1 MQNRTS
7 EIIIVGGG
15 AAGLAAAVLCAR
27 NGLDV
32 TLLEQNDR
40 LGKKILVSGNGKC
53 NIGNRTISPKRF
65 HSQNPAFVKKVL
77 DGYDA
82 KVIETFFHSIGL
94 ELVEG
99 KEGKLFPM
107 SMQAASVVELLEYAA
122 QEAGVKIVCSCAVN
136 RIDRVDNHFTLE
148 TSQGDYKTKTLLLAS
163 GSVAAPKLGGSSSG
177 YAFATRMGHTL
188 VPRHPSLVQL
198 VSEERWVKQC
208 AGVKLPGVATLFAN
222 GVQITQKEG
231 DLLFT
236 PYGISGLAILD
247 LSREVSLHLAQ
258 FDYCELSLDLMPRF
272 SKEQLTNLLVGRV
285 NAKSQKPLSLW
296 LQGIL
301 HKKLVA
307 RILEVSKVKAK
318 TESEL
323 NRKEI
328 GKLVYALKHL
338 KLSIADTKGFEHA
351 EVATGGVDTT
361 EVDPETMMS
370 KVVENLYF
378 AGEILDVDG
387 NRGGFNFH
395 FAWISAM
402 RAAKATSAPASSDT
416 STSV

>member
-1 MQNRTS
+1 MQKKKD
-7 EIIIVGGG
+7 EMVIVGGG

-27 NGLDV
+27 NGVNV

-53 NIGNRTISPKRF
+53 NIGNKTVSPERF
-65 HSQNPAFVKKVL
+65 HSQNPAFVKTVL
-77 DGYDA
+77 KGYDA
-82 KVIETFFHSIGL
+82 KIIEIFFHSIGL

-122 QEAGVKIVCSCAVN
+122 LEAGVKIVRSCAVN
-136 RIDRVDNHFTLE
+136 RVDRVDNHFTLE
-148 TSQGDYKTKTLLLAS
+148 TSQGTFNTETLLLAS
-163 GSVAAPKLGGSSSG
+163 GSVAAPKLGGSSAG

-188 VPRHPSLVQL
+188 VPRYPSLVQL

-208 AGVKLPGVATLFAN
+208 AGVKLPGTATLFAN
-222 GVQITQKEG
+222 GMQVTQKEG

-236 PYGISGLAILD
+236 PYGISGLTILD

-272 SKEQLTNLLVGRV
+272 TKEQLTNLLLGRV
-285 NAKSQKPLSLW
+285 DAKSQKPLALW

-301 HKKLVA
+301 HKKLVP

-338 KLSIADTKGFEHA
+338 KLSISDTKGFEHA
-351 EVATGGVDTT
+351 EVATGGVNTA

-370 KVVENLYF
+370 KVVKNLYF

-387 NRGGFNFH
+387 DRGGFNFH
-395 FAWISAM
+395 FAWVSAM
-402 RAAKATSAPASSDT
+402 RAAKATSAPASLGT
-416 STSV
+416 STSA

>member
-1 MQNRTS
+1 MQQKKN
-7 EIIIVGGG
+7 ELIIIGGG

-27 NGLDV
+27 NGLNV

-53 NIGNRTISPKRF
+53 NIGNTHISPQRF
-65 HSQNPAFVKKVL
+65 HSQNPAFVEHALQK
-77 DGYDA
+77 YDA
-82 KVIETFFHSIGL
+82 NTIKKFFYSIGL
-94 ELVEG
+94 ELVEE

-107 SMQAASVVELLEYAA
+107 SMQAASVVELLEFAA
-122 QEAGVKIVCSCAVN
+122 QETGVKLVCHSAVK
-136 RIDRVDNHFTLE
+136 RIDSIDNHFTVE
-148 TSQGDYKTKTLLLAS
+148 TSHEIFTTRKLLLAS
-163 GSVAAPKLGGSSSG
+163 GSVAAPKLGGSSTG

-198 VSEERWVKQC
+198 VSEESWVKQC
-208 AGVKLPGVATLFAN
+208 AGVKLPGIATLFAN
-222 GVQITQKEG
+222 GVQTAQKEG

-272 SKEQLTNLLVGRV
+272 TKEQLTNLLLGRV
-285 NAKSQKPLSLW
+285 DATSHKPLVLW

-301 HKKLVA
+301 HKKLVPH
-307 RILEVSKVKAK
+307 ILEVSKCKAK
-318 TESEL
+318 TEKEL

-338 KLSIADTKGFEHA
+338 KLSISDTKGFEYA
-351 EVATGGVDTT
+351 EVATGGVDTS
-361 EVDPETMMS
+361 EVNPLTMMS
-370 KVVENLYF
+370 KIVKNLYF

-387 NRGGFNFH
+387 DRGGFNFH

-402 RAAKATSAPASSDT
+402 RVAKAASASAS
-416 STSV
+416 